1 MSRSNNANA
10 PTPSNRR
17 RNLSLVRGRR
27 LTYSPPDAASAQRA
41 SPPRSAPRAAP
52 RRVHAVGDPGAP
64 LRASYALP
72 NGVYNLHGDAHF
84 NPPEEDDDILFV
96 DTAAEQARQ
105 RAVNLHEAVNRHE
118 RLRRELGERMTRSPT
133 LLNYSPSYSPTSPR
147 SRSPDLIMPED
158 LQPARE
164 QPLAPFNDSDDDERL
179 LEQVMLESAEAP
191 QLPQAPPAP
200 QVDVSVLCH
209 ICSCTFTDIQNYNS
223 NFVTSTECNHAVCF
237 KCYVS
242 IVFGKESYKCSI
254 CNRTT
259 ISCRAYNRD
268 GYVELSTMST
278 VRDSQA
284 IKRHWAQLSDSNMPH
299 SNEMTTIQ
307 ELQAELAELRAAT
320 ARAHHDV
327 NMARS
332 DSQLLR
338 QQLDVKEAELAHE
351 SNARLKL
358 QKQNE
363 TLSANNLSL
372 QHQLNTQVIESRV
385 KMEQFKRQHDEFMEK
400 FKLSL
405 S

>member
-17 RNLSLVRGRR
+17 RNLSLARGRR
-27 LTYSPPDAASAQRA
+27 LTYSPPDAAPAARA

-52 RRVHAVGDPGAP
+52 RRVHVVGDPGAP

-72 NGVYNLHGDAHF
+72 NGVYNVHGDAEF
-84 NPPEEDDDILFV
+84 DPPEEDDDLFV
-96 DTAAEQARQ
+96 DTAAEQTRQ
-105 RAVNLHEAVNRHE
+105 RAVNLHERP
-118 RLRRELGERMTRSPT
+118 RRDLGERMTRSPT
-133 LLNYSPSYSPTSPR
+133 LFTYSPSYSPTSPR
-147 SRSPDLIMPED
+147 SPPRSPDLIMLEN
-158 LQPARE
+158 LQPAPE

-191 QLPQAPPAP
+191 QLPQTPPAP
-200 QVDVSVLCH
+200 QVDVAVLCH
-209 ICSCTFTDIQNYNS
+209 ICSCTFIDIQNYNS

-268 GYVELSTMST
+268 GYVELSTMTT

-299 SNEMTTIQ
+299 SNEMTAIQ

-320 ARAHHDV
+320 ARAHHDA

-405 S
+405 R

>member
-1 MSRSNNANA
+1 MAA
-10 PTPSNRR
+10 TPSNRRR

-27 LTYSPPDAASAQRA
+27 LTYSPPDAAPAQRA

-52 RRVHAVGDPGAP
+52 RRVHVVGDPSAP
-64 LRASYALP
+64 LRASYTLP
-72 NGVYNLHGDAHF
+72 NGD
-84 NPPEEDDDILFV
+84 PPEEDDDILFV

-105 RAVNLHEAVNRHE
+105 RAVDLHE

-133 LLNYSPSYSPTSPR
+133 LFNYSPSYSPTSPR

-200 QVDVSVLCH
+200 QIDVAVLCH

-268 GYVELSTMST
+268 GYVELSTMTT

-284 IKRHWAQLSDSNMPH
+284 IKRHWAQLSDSNMSH
-299 SNEMTTIQ
+299 SNEMTAIQ

-372 QHQLNTQVIESRV
+372 QHQLDTQVIESRV
-385 KMEQFKRQHDEFMEK
+385 KMEQFKRQHEDFMEK
-400 FKLSL
+400 FRLSL
-405 S
+405 T